1 MRLAYKTGTS
11 YGHRDAWAIGFDG
24 RYVAGVWI
32 GRPDG
37 TPVPGAFGGELAA
50 PILFELVGLVSQQAV
65 PLPPPPPETLL
76 LETAEL
82 PHPLRRFKGRRA
94 IFEVPPD
101 APKMA
106 FPPDGARL
114 ARTGVGVSVKVRDG
128 RAPFTWLANGAPIL
142 TGVHTREAQLPL
154 MEEGFVQ
161 LSVIDKD
168 GRAARATIRLD

>member
-1 MRLAYKTGTS
+1 
-11 YGHRDAWAIGFDG
+11 
-24 RYVAGVWI
+24 
-32 GRPDG
+32 
-37 TPVPGAFGGELAA
+37 
-50 PILFELVGLVSQQAV
+50 
-65 PLPPPPPETLL
+65 
-76 LETAEL
+76 
-82 PHPLRRFKGRRA
+82 LRRFKGRRA
-94 IFEVPPD
+94 IFEVPLD